1 MNAPSDLAGL
11 RVLIVEDEAILSIFL
26 EDVLTEAGCEIV
38 ATASRFGEAMTKACS
53 LSFDVATLDVNFN
66 GEQSLPIAHELASRG
81 ITFVFATGYG
91 SNLPSDAPEAPVLHK
106 PFEFDELAR
115 ALRQAVEGPGAR
127 RA

>member
-11 RVLIVEDEAILSIFL
+11 RVLIVEDEAILTMFL

-38 ATASRFGEAMTKACS
+38 ATASRFGEAMTKARS
-53 LSFDVATLDVNFN
+53 LSFDVATLDVNLN

-81 ITFVFATGYG
+81 IPFVFATGYG
-91 SNLPSDAPEAPVLHK
+91 SKLPSDAPEAPVLRK
-106 PFEFDELAR
+106 PFELDELAR
-115 ALRQAVEGPGAR
+115 ALRQAVDGPSAR